1 MVRAGRY
8 VVHREIGRGAMG
20 VVYLGEDPA
29 IARPV
34 AIKTV
39 NFSQLTDP
47 RQANVYRERLI
58 REASSAGILQHP
70 AIIKIYDVVQADAYT
85 CVVMEYVDG
94 VPLAVRMSQGPIP
107 RDAAL
112 ALLERLA
119 EALDHAHHSGVIHRD
134 IKPANILLTRDGQP
148 KIADFGVA
156 RLTSRETTVGFF
168 GTPAYMSP
176 EQIRDEKATPKTDQF
191 AFAALAFELISQR
204 KPFDAEQISS
214 LIYKILQDPAAPTG
228 LGHQVDRV
236 FERALAKDPAGRFAT
251 CREFVAALRGVLAPS
266 PEMTPIPPIGQPK
279 HLTLTMLGGA
289 LGVAAVLGGI
299 WAALP
304 RQASS
309 DKPAPRAA
317 AVVEPRREPSV
328 AQKEPAAPAVKP
340 RQAERVEERPAGVR
354 KARRPPLEA
363 PPVEKAEPAVT
374 APVVKPEV
382 PKPVERAA
390 VRVSTTP
397 TGARIIFDGDAS
409 ALCFSPCARELTA
422 GAHHLTAFLDGY
434 RLGTAKVD
442 VPGYPEISIIL
453 SKAQGTIVF
462 DASLSGAAITIN
474 GRTLASPAPTEIE
487 LPTGDHHVKL
497 TVKDVV
503 VLDRT
508 LTVKDSGRIL
518 VRAPAPPPQQ

>member
-47 RQANVYRERLI
+47 GQANVYRDRLI

-94 VPLAVRMSQGPIP
+94 VSLAARLSQGPIP
-107 RDAAL
+107 PDAAL
-112 ALLERLA
+112 AMLERLA
-119 EALDHAHHSGVIHRD
+119 EALDHAHQSGVVHRD

-156 RLTSRETTVGFF
+156 RLTSRETTMGFF

-191 AFAALAFELISQR
+191 ALAALAFELISRR
-204 KPFDAEQISS
+204 KPFDTEQISS
-214 LIYKILQDPAAPTG
+214 LIYKILQDPVAPTG
-228 LGHQVDRV
+228 LGPRVDRV
-236 FERALAKDPAGRFAT
+236 FERAMAKDPAGRFAT
-251 CREFVAALRGVLAPS
+251 CREFVAAL
-266 PEMTPIPPIGQPK
+266 
-279 HLTLTMLGGA
+279 GGA
-289 LGVAAVLGGI
+289 LTPPAAMTPVPLIRQSKNFAGTILAGAAGVALVLGGI
-299 WAALP
+299 WAVRPGRTAP
-304 RQASS
+304 DR
-309 DKPAPRAA
+309 PAPQAA
-317 AVVEPRREPSV
+317 AVAEPVRDPAV
-328 AQKEPAAPAVKP
+328 AEKKPAAQAVKP
-340 RQAERVEERPAGVR
+340 RQAARMEERPAAVR
-354 KARRPPLEA
+354 KAPKPPEA
-363 PPVEKAEPAVT
+363 PPVRKAEPAVA
-374 APVVKPEV
+374 APIVKPEV
-382 PKPVERAA
+382 PKPVERAT

-409 ALCFSPCARELTA
+409 VLCHSPCARELTA
-422 GAHHLTAFLDGY
+422 GTHHVTAFLDGY

-442 VPGYPEISIIL
+442 VPGYPELSIIL
-453 SKAQGTIVF
+453 SKALGTIVF
-462 DASLSGAAITIN
+462 DASLRGATIMID
-474 GRTLASPAPTEIE
+474 GRTLTTPAPTEIE
-487 LPTGDHHVKL
+487 LPAGDHQVKL

-503 VLDRT
+503 VLDRA

-518 VRAPAPPPQQ
+518 VRAPAPPPPQQ

>member
-85 CVVMEYVDG
+85 CVVMEYVNG
-94 VPLAVRMSQGPIP
+94 VSLAVRMSQGPIP
-107 RDAAL
+107 RDEAL

-119 EALDHAHHSGVIHRD
+119 EALDHAHQNGVIHRD
-134 IKPANILLTRDGQP
+134 IKPANILLTHDGQP

-156 RLTSRETTVGFF
+156 RLTTRETTVGFF

-176 EQIRDEKATPKTDQF
+176 EQIRDEKATAKTDQF
-191 AFAALAFELISQR
+191 ALAALAFELISQR

-214 LIYKILQDPAAPTG
+214 LIYKILQDPVAPTG
-228 LGHQVDRV
+228 LGHRVDQV

-251 CREFVAALRGVLAPS
+251 CREFVTALRGVFTPPPA
-266 PEMTPIPPIGQPK
+266 MTPVPPMGQPK
-279 HLTLTMLGGA
+279 NLTGTMLGGVV
-289 LGVAAVLGGI
+289 GVAVVLGGI
-299 WAALP
+299 WAVLP
-304 RQASS
+304 RHASS
-309 DKPAPRAA
+309 DKRVPREAA
-317 AVVEPRREPSV
+317 MVEPVREPSV
-328 AQKEPAAPAVKP
+328 AEKKPTTPAVKP
-340 RQAERVEERPAGVR
+340 RQAARVDDPSAAVP
-354 KARRPPLEA
+354 KARRSPEA
-363 PPVEKAEPAVT
+363 PPVKKAGPAVA
-374 APVVKPEV
+374 APALKPEV
-382 PKPVERAA
+382 PKPVERAT

-397 TGARIIFDGDAS
+397 TGARVIFDGDAS
-409 ALCFSPCARELTA
+409 VLCLSPCTRELPA
-422 GAHHLTAFLDGY
+422 GTHNLTAFLDGY
-434 RLGTAKVD
+434 RLGTTKVD
-442 VPGYPEISIIL
+442 VPGYPDISIIL

-462 DASLSGAAITIN
+462 AASLHGAAIFID
-474 GRTLASPAPTEIE
+474 GRALASSAPTEID
-487 LPTGDHHVKL
+487 LPAGDHQVKL

-508 LTVKDSGRIL
+508 LTVKDAGRIL